1 MLYRESLR
9 TSKAVL
15 YLLIISLSVFVVQ
28 NIPVFGKWIENFG
41 YLQPSLVMPGGQ
53 IWRLG
58 TYLFLHGDLIHIL
71 FNMIG
76 LWMFGVELEDM
87 WGTRRFV
94 YFYLITGIG
103 SGILSLFMVFLGD
116 NPIIGASGA
125 IYAILFTYAYYFPN
139 RQVLLFFI
147 IPVPVWLIVLLMI
160 FISLA
165 GFLQMAGG
173 ISHITHLGGILLAF
187 LYIRYYDY
195 AINWNTHRKAVKA
208 EKTMRQN
215 TERKIRKDR
224 YFEEVIDP
232 ILKKIS
238 EQGMDSL
245 TKEEKRKLDEASKN
259 NK

>member
-1 MLYRESLR
+1 M
-9 TSKAVL
+9 
-15 YLLIISLSVFVVQ
+15 
-28 NIPVFGKWIENFG
+28 IPVFGVWLIYIGALK
-41 YLQPSLVMPGGQ
+41 PSLVFPGGQ

-58 TYLFLHGDLIHIL
+58 TYIFLHGGVLHVL

-76 LWMFGVELEDM
+76 LWMFGVELENM

-94 YFYLITGIG
+94 YFYFITGIG

-125 IYAILFTYAYYFPN
+125 IYAILATYAFYYPN

-173 ISHITHLGGILLAF
+173 ISHITHLGGIIIAYLNL
-187 LYIRYYDY
+187 RYYDKIV
-195 AINWNTHRKAVKA
+195 AWNIHRNALKA
-208 EKTMRQN
+208 EKTMRIN
-215 TERKIRKDR
+215 AEKKIQKDR

-238 EQGMDSL
+238 EHGMDSL
-245 TKEEKRKLDEASKN
+245 TKEEKRKLDDASKN
-259 NK
+259 K